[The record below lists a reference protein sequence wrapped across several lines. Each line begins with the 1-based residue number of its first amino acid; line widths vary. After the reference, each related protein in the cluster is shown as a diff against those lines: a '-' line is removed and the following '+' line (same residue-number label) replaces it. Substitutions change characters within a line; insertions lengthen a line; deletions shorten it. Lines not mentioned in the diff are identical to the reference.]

1 MNERFLELY
10 HQELRHLRDM
20 GREFARQHPRLFPHL
35 DNPIER
41 PDPHVERL
49 LEGFS
54 FLSARVQL
62 KQEAAFPRFTEHLL
76 SSVFPNWGKPTP
88 SMAIVE
94 FEPTA
99 FTTTLKPSE
108 ALIPR
113 GTRLWSHAL
122 KPMGDLR
129 CGFVTAF
136 DVQVHPIQIKNVELL
151 SADLI
156 QGAPKGTQSTVLIT
170 LETHQGINFSQI
182 DLDTLDFFL
191 AGDDATASKLYEL
204 MLGQALGVRI
214 QHAEAG
220 QPKVSGL
227 CPADIIHAKGF
238 AHEEALLPHDARIFS
253 GHRLV
258 QEYFSFPQKF
268 RYISLKGQA
277 FKQALAQAGQ
287 AATLSIA
294 IHCAGEEQPQWASLV
309 SKESLRLFTTPL
321 VNLFPMRIDRVPVD
335 AFKTEYH
342 MVADRSCPIA
352 YEIYALKTVEAFDK
366 HYSMTNTFKPLF
378 SGDGPAGWHEASE
391 LFSMRRER
399 RLINPEKPES
409 VFVSNYGFS
418 EVFVSLVDCNNAPLS
433 LQISQLGGEALVT
446 NGAFPLL
453 CRSEGHFHLTFDGAL
468 PLNAIRFL
476 VPPTQPVP
484 AVPTGE
490 TPWRLI
496 NLLSLNYMYLS
507 NFKTPE
513 QSVQAITSLLELFAR
528 FGNNQ
533 YVEHAHSVM
542 EINTKDIVRRHPSP
556 GPIAYAKGLSI
567 HLSLDDEC
575 FSDTSPFLFGT
586 VLHRFFAEFVQMNS
600 FVELKL
606 SSRKRGLIKAWSPTV
621 GNQGAL

>member
-1 MNERFLELY
+1 
-10 HQELRHLRDM
+10 
-20 GREFARQHPRLFPHL
+20 
-35 DNPIER
+35 
-41 PDPHVERL
+41 
-49 LEGFS
+49 
-54 FLSARVQL
+54 
-62 KQEAAFPRFTEHLL
+62 
-76 SSVFPNWGKPTP
+76 
-88 SMAIVE
+88 
-94 FEPTA
+94 
-99 FTTTLKPSE
+99 
-108 ALIPR
+108 
-113 GTRLWSHAL
+113 
-122 KPMGDLR
+122 
-129 CGFVTAF
+129 
-136 DVQVHPIQIKNVELL
+136 
-151 SADLI
+151 
-156 QGAPKGTQSTVLIT
+156 
-170 LETHQGINFSQI
+170 
-182 DLDTLDFFL
+182 
-191 AGDDATASKLYEL
+191 
-204 MLGQALGVRI
+204 
-214 QHAEAG
+214 
-220 QPKVSGL
+220 
-227 CPADIIHAKGF
+227 
-238 AHEEALLPHDARIFS
+238 
-253 GHRLV
+253 
-258 QEYFSFPQKF
+258 
-268 RYISLKGQA
+268 
-277 FKQALAQAGQ
+277 
-287 AATLSIA
+287 
-294 IHCAGEEQPQWASLV
+294 
-309 SKESLRLFTTPL
+309 
-321 VNLFPMRIDRVPVD
+321 
-335 AFKTEYH
+335 

-453 CRSEGHFHLTFDGAL
+453 CRSEGHFHLTFDGPL

>member
-20 GREFARQHPRLFPHL
+20 GREFAQQHPRLFPHL
-35 DNPIER
+35 DNPVQR
-41 PDPHVERL
+41 PDPQVERL

-76 SSVFPNWGKPTP
+76 GCVYPNWSKPTP

-94 FEPTA
+94 FEPA
-99 FTTTLKPSE
+99 PFSNVLKASE
-108 ALIPR
+108 ALIPK
-113 GTRLWSHAL
+113 GTRLWSPAI

-136 DVQVHPIQIKNVELL
+136 DVHVHPIRIKDVECLFG
-151 SADLI
+151 DVVH
-156 QGAPKGTQSTVLIT
+156 GAPKGTQVTVLLT
-170 LETHQGINFSQI
+170 LETHEGLNFSQLELNEL
-182 DLDTLDFFL
+182 DLFL
-191 AGDDATASKLYEL
+191 AGDEATASTLYEL

-214 QHAEAG
+214 QNAEGEQQAA
-220 QPKVSGL
+220 SAL
-227 CPADIIHAKGF
+227 CPVDIIHAKGF
-238 AHEEALLPHDARIFS
+238 LEEEALLPHDARILS
-253 GHRLV
+253 GHRIL

-268 RYISLKGQA
+268 RYVSLKGQA
-277 FKQALAQAGQ
+277 FQQAVAQAGQ
-287 AATLSIA
+287 ATTLSIA
-294 IHCAGEEQPQWASLV
+294 IHCAGEHYTQLASLV
-309 SKESLRLFTTPL
+309 SKESLRLFSTPV

-335 AFKTEYH
+335 EFKTEYH

-352 YEIYALKTVEAFDK
+352 YEIYELKRVEAFDK
-366 HYSMTNTFKPLF
+366 HYSMINSFKPLF
-378 SGDGPAGWHEASE
+378 SGGGPSGWHEASE

-418 EVFVSLVDCNNAPLS
+418 EAFVSLVDCNNAPLN
-433 LQISQLGGEALVT
+433 LNVGQLGGDALVT

-453 CRSEGHFHLTFDGAL
+453 CRSEGNFHLTFDGAL
-468 PLNAIRFL
+468 PLNAIRFV
-476 VPPTQPVP
+476 VPPTKPVP
-484 AVPTGE
+484 ATPSGE

-496 NLLSLNYMYLS
+496 NLLSLNYTYLCNS
-507 NFKTPE
+507 KTPE
-513 QSVQAITSLLELFAR
+513 QSAAAITTLLELYAR

-533 YVEHAHSVM
+533 YLEHARSV
-542 EINTKDIVRRHPSP
+542 IDIDTQSIVRRHPSP

-567 HLSLDDEC
+567 HLSLDDES
-575 FSDTSPFLFGT
+575 FSEASPFVFGM

-600 FVELKL
+600 FVELNL
-606 SSRKRGLIKAWSPTV
+606 SSRKRGLIKAWPASL